1 MALTAAVASAEIAR
15 ILIRGGSL
23 LSSVCPTA
31 TLAFNAF
38 ASEHLGQP
46 DKLITINKV
55 FLTLLPHFKGQFTL
69 SWELDY
75 GIRGEGSQVTVF
87 KQGSNPLLFK
97 ILSNDFWVVTATDDE
112 NASTLARGDEMYTLA
127 IAGDFGTC
135 RFFEP
140 TITISDDSQLEI
152 VGMGIDAKLADDKSA
167 YTLGE
172 F

>member
-1 MALTAAVASAEIAR
+1 MPLSAAVASVEIAR
-15 ILIRGGSL
+15 LMIRGGAL
-23 LSSVCPTA
+23 ESSVCPTSV
-31 TLAFNAF
+31 LAFNAF

-46 DKLITINKV
+46 DKLIKIDRV
-55 FLTLLPHFKGQFTL
+55 FLTMLPHFKGQFTL
-69 SWELDY
+69 SWQLDY
-75 GIRGEGSQVTVF
+75 GIRGEGSQVTVM
-87 KQGSNPLLFK
+87 QEGSNPLSFK
-97 ILSNDFWVVTATDDE
+97 ILSNDFWVVTDSTSE
-112 NASTLARGDEMYTLA
+112 NASTLARGSEMYTLS

-152 VGMGIDAKLADDKSA
+152 VGMGIDAKLADDKQA